1 MDEFP
6 HFAMPLDEAL
16 FHVHKNQLHH
26 LSFEKLSA
34 AEVHEVIA
42 ELRQKLARVRHRSLR
57 AHAIGAG
64 HTALFLA
71 LGAAFLAIG
80 PAAIRGGFD
89 SWAGRATAW
98 TAASFWTFQIVIASF
113 GALGVDYMLR
123 RRLKIARMWDHE
135 SRSIRDAIGRAEN
148 RHPR

>member
-6 HFAMPLDEAL
+6 RFAKPLDEAL

-34 AEVHEVIA
+34 PEVHEVIA
-42 ELRQKLARVRHRSLR
+42 ELGQKLARVHRRSLR

-80 PAAIRGGFD
+80 PAAIRGEFS
-89 SWAGRATAW
+89 SWVGKTTVWA
-98 TAASFWTFQIVIASF
+98 AASFWTFQILIASF

-135 SRSIRDAIGRAEN
+135 SRSIKDAIGRAEGH
-148 RHPR
+148 R